1 MTEAAVPLGSY
12 GHRSARQSPAA
23 AFRTSTAAFV
33 GSTPGVNML
42 YLHPRYY
49 DIVFRRIVAPEVDF
63 LVDLFRRH
71 AGRPPRSV
79 IELGCGPGYH
89 ARAFALRGYLSRG
102 LDRSEE
108 MIRFARQE
116 AENEG
121 AAVQW
126 IAGDMRDFE
135 LPEPVDLAC
144 CLFDSIDGLHSI
156 DDFVRH
162 FRAVAASL
170 VPDGLYV
177 IGQSHQRDTGL
188 IDYGPFHYEG
198 ERDGCK
204 VMLDWATDVRTHTLT
219 QTADVEIVVRVDDNG
234 TRMEHRHRTVESFA
248 TPPFLAATARLSAAV
263 EPFAWYGAFRLDQPY
278 DDSPASTHCVTVFRK
293 LREPTVQATPRK
305 SL

>member
-1 MTEAAVPLGSY
+1 MEVAVHPGSC
-12 GHRSARQSPAA
+12 SQQSVRQSPAA
-23 AFRTSTAAFV
+23 TLRTATTGYV
-33 GSTPGVNML
+33 GSMPDVNVL
-42 YLHPRYY
+42 YRHPRYY
-49 DIVFRRIVAPEVDF
+49 DIVFRRSVAPEVDF
-63 LVDLFRRH
+63 LVDLFQKH
-71 AGRPPRSV
+71 VGRPLRSV

-89 ARAFALRGYLSRG
+89 ARALARRGCAARG

-116 AENEG
+116 AEIEG
-121 AAVQW
+121 AAVEW
-126 IAGDMRDFE
+126 IVGDMRDFE
-135 LPEPVDLAC
+135 LPTPVDLAC

-162 FRAVAASL
+162 FRAVARSL

-177 IGQSHQRDTGL
+177 IGQSHQRDTSL

-204 VMLDWATDVRTHTLT
+204 VVLDWATDVRTHTLT

-234 TRMEHRHRTVESFA
+234 AQIEHRHRTVESFA
-248 TPPFLAATARLSAAV
+248 TPLFLAATARLSAAV

-278 DDSPASTHCVTVFRK
+278 DDSPASTHCITVLRK
-293 LREPTVQATPRK
+293 LPTSTAQARPRQ
-305 SL
+305 SW

>member
-1 MTEAAVPLGSY
+1 
-12 GHRSARQSPAA
+12 
-23 AFRTSTAAFV
+23 
-33 GSTPGVNML
+33 
-42 YLHPRYY
+42 
-49 DIVFRRIVAPEVDF
+49 
-63 LVDLFRRH
+63 
-71 AGRPPRSV
+71 
-79 IELGCGPGYH
+79 
-89 ARAFALRGYLSRG
+89 
-102 LDRSEE
+102 
-108 MIRFARQE
+108 
-116 AENEG
+116 NEG

-162 FRAVAASL
+162 FQAVATSL